1 MIRLSLLI
9 ATLAASIAPAC
20 FVQGEEPAEVFLEA
34 LRDNGYYDVAIDYLN
49 ELEKGDLI
57 TPEFRSSLPFEKAE
71 VLIGSTS
78 RLRDLGLIE
87 ERLDEAQK
95 LLTEYAS
102 KNQSLEVSARTLRYQ
117 GNLLFQRSN
126 IYLNQTKSDRA
137 TDGEKK
143 ELRGKA
149 RKLLEESLASYT
161 KARAQL
167 KRLLDPT
174 DPEAHRIDPQDP
186 ASGKKL
192 KQLQGA
198 YVQVR
203 VRLPMVGEQL
213 ADTYPPGNPKGKKLL
228 KEAAENYQ
236 KVYDSYRRF
245 HAGLKSSVYAARCQQ
260 KLGNHQ
266 PALDQ
271 LDDIFDLSNH
281 SSLKP
286 MKLEAYSLAAESW
299 SKIKPYPHLEVIQT
313 LEPAVKVLNRAELRN
328 PDWLRVQL
336 ELAVAQHANAI
347 AIKKKGGPK
356 ANKTAGDMDRAAAKT
371 LRNVARAKSPSRDR
385 ARQLLSEWNVS
396 IAIAKDPSETVSYTH
411 LTLPTIC
418 SV

>member
-9 ATLAASIAPAC
+9 ATLAAAIAPAC
-20 FVQGEEPAEVFLEA
+20 LVRGEEPAEVFLEA
-34 LRDNGYYDVAIDYLN
+34 LRDNGYYDVAIDYLT

-117 GNLLFQRSN
+117 GNLLFLRSN

-137 TDGEKK
+137 TDGEKE

-174 DPEAHRIDPQDP
+174 DPEAHRIDPEDP

-198 YVQVR
+198 YVQV
-203 VRLPMVGEQL
+203 
-213 ADTYPPGNPKGKKLL
+213 
-228 KEAAENYQ
+228 
-236 KVYDSYRRF
+236 
-245 HAGLKSSVYAARCQQ
+245 
-260 KLGNHQ
+260 
-266 PALDQ
+266 
-271 LDDIFDLSNH
+271 LSLIH
-281 SSLKP
+281 
-286 MKLEAYSLAAESW
+286 
-299 SKIKPYPHLEVIQT
+299 I
-313 LEPAVKVLNRAELRN
+313 
-328 PDWLRVQL
+328 
-336 ELAVAQHANAI
+336 
-347 AIKKKGGPK
+347 
-356 ANKTAGDMDRAAAKT
+356 
-371 LRNVARAKSPSRDR
+371 
-385 ARQLLSEWNVS
+385 
-396 IAIAKDPSETVSYTH
+396 
-411 LTLPTIC
+411 
-418 SV
+418 